1 MPRPMADALKLLRD
15 GATRLLAAAIEAEMK
30 EFLVRFKNQKTAN
43 GRQRWVRNGH

>member
-1 MPRPMADALKLLRD
+1 MADALKLLRD
-15 GATRLLAAAIEAEMK
+15 GATLLAAAIEAEMK